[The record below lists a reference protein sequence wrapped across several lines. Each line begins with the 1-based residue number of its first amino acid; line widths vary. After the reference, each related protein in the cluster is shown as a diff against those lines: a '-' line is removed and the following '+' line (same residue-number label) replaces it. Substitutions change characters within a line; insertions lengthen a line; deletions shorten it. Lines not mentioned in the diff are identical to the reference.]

1 MKNKICPPLVIY
13 LSMLIAII
21 LLMIMQTFNDK
32 RIICF
37 QQEALSR
44 GYATMINGEFT
55 WKEPK

>member
-1 MKNKICPPLVIY
+1 MENKICPPLIIY

-44 GYATMINGEFT
+44 GMLQ
-55 WKEPK
+55 